1 MIKSTKRKL
10 GGGKKVPLRKT
21 DVFDLFVEWI
31 SLTTE
36 ERIAKGVEK
45 QMDFANKYNIRQG
58 TLSDWKLRAD
68 FNERKKQLQVAKMQ
82 DGTSD
87 VLEGL
92 RKRCVE
98 YGMAYDVE
106 LFLLYA
112 EGWDRKHTLEILGE
126 IKLGSNDIRSIIDLL
141 PKEKQRSFYDTLT
154 NLIAEAE
161 SNRAIGTA

>member
-1 MIKSTKRKL
+1 MIRSSKNKL
-10 GGGKKVPLRKT
+10 GGGKLRTLRKK

-36 ERIAKGVEK
+36 ERIEKGVEK
-45 QMDFANKYNIRQG
+45 QMDFANKYNIEQA
-58 TLSDWKLRAD
+58 TLSRWKLRAD
-68 FNERKKQLQVAKMQ
+68 FNERKKQLQISKMQ
-82 DGTSD
+82 DSTSD
-87 VLEGL
+87 VLNGL
-92 RKRCVE
+92 RKRCVR

-141 PKEKQRSFYDTLT
+141 PKEKQRAFYDTLT

-161 SNRAIGTA
+161 SNRAIGAA

>member
-1 MIKSTKRKL
+1 MIKYKKRKT
-10 GGGKKVPLRKT
+10 GGGKRTPNKI
-21 DVFDLFVEWI
+21 DVFDLFIEWI
-31 SLTTE
+31 SMTTS
-36 ERIAKGVEK
+36 ERKAIGVETHG
-45 QMDFANKYNIRQG
+45 DFAKKYNIRQP

-82 DGTSD
+82 DSTAD
-87 VLEGL
+87 VLDGL
-92 RKRCVE
+92 RKRCVK

-141 PKEKQRSFYDTLT
+141 PKEKQKSFYDTLT

-161 SNRAIGTA
+161 SNRAIGAA